1 MNEEDMMTTMAD
13 EVAIMPE
20 DEATVLD
27 PLDQYLLKLIDQL
40 ESEA

>member
-1 MNEEDMMTTMAD
+1 MNEEDY
-13 EVAIMPE
+13 EVSIMPE
-20 DEATVLD
+20 DDAVALD